1 MQYTVLYKLGLKG
14 QLSELELHTI
24 RARLTAGILNKA
36 ERGELALMLPT
47 GFVRDPS
54 GVVCK
59 HPNQEV
65 QTRLMLVFE
74 TFLQVRSASK
84 VLRGFNDQML
94 LLPRSDRFGDI
105 VWRKPTVSAILSI
118 LKHPAYAGAF
128 TYGRCQTIRTG
139 PGPEQAKQ
147 KRLPIQQ
154 WRIVVKDKY
163 PAYISWETYEQIQA
177 MLKDNHAQYDRNKT
191 RGIPR
196 PGKALL
202 HGIVY
207 CGECGHKMVVQY
219 KAGTRYLCNYL
230 RQQYGVP
237 VCQHIPADPVDDTV
251 VNAFFAALSP
261 VELDF
266 YTRAIEADHHQSQTI
281 DQAHQQQLERLHY
294 QVTLAQ
300 RQFNQVDPDNRLVA
314 AELERRWEVAL
325 RELQQAQTDYER
337 LSQAPTMNQTL
348 SAELK
353 AAFTA
358 IGQTLPD
365 LWQQEVLTQTQK
377 KSLLRCLIDKVV
389 VHRSLRD
396 QLCLRVVWKGDEVTT
411 FDIPIV
417 VGSVS
422 ELSNSDELQQ
432 RILTLSNEGVEDQV
446 IAKQLTAEGFRSP
459 MNPNCLLPSTVQGVR
474 LKHGVLVKRSQS
486 HPHKVQGHL
495 TISQLARKLDV
506 TPHWIYDRIHN
517 GTIVVDRRPEKNRYL
532 FPDNLQTLRQFKQL
546 KAGKLKSLCFK
557 PHS

>member
-1 MQYTVLYKLGLKG
+1 M
-14 QLSELELHTI
+14 
-24 RARLTAGILNKA
+24 NK
-36 ERGELALMLPT
+36 
-47 GFVRDPS
+47 
-54 GVVCK
+54 
-59 HPNQEV
+59 
-65 QTRLMLVFE
+65 
-74 TFLQVRSASK
+74 
-84 VLRGFNDQML
+84 
-94 LLPRSDRFGDI
+94 
-105 VWRKPTVSAILSI
+105 
-118 LKHPAYAGAF
+118 
-128 TYGRCQTIRTG
+128 
-139 PGPEQAKQ
+139 
-147 KRLPIQQ
+147 
-154 WRIVVKDKY
+154 
-163 PAYISWETYEQIQA
+163 
-177 MLKDNHAQYDRNKT
+177 
-191 RGIPR
+191 
-196 PGKALL
+196 
-202 HGIVY
+202 
-207 CGECGHKMVVQY
+207 
-219 KAGTRYLCNYL
+219 
-230 RQQYGVP
+230 
-237 VCQHIPADPVDDTV
+237 
-251 VNAFFAALSP
+251 
-261 VELDF
+261 
-266 YTRAIEADHHQSQTI
+266 
-281 DQAHQQQLERLHY
+281 
-294 QVTLAQ
+294 
-300 RQFNQVDPDNRLVA
+300 
-314 AELERRWEVAL
+314 
-325 RELQQAQTDYER
+325 
-337 LSQAPTMNQTL
+337 TL
-348 SAELK
+348 SAKLK

>member
-337 LSQAPTMNQTL
+337 LSQAPTL
-348 SAELK
+348 E
-353 AAFTA
+353 
-358 IGQTLPD
+358 
-365 LWQQEVLTQTQK
+365 
-377 KSLLRCLIDKVV
+377 LLRFIN
-389 VHRSLRD
+389 
-396 QLCLRVVWKGDEVTT
+396 Q
-411 FDIPIV
+411 
-417 VGSVS
+417 
-422 ELSNSDELQQ
+422 
-432 RILTLSNEGVEDQV
+432 
-446 IAKQLTAEGFRSP
+446 
-459 MNPNCLLPSTVQGVR
+459 
-474 LKHGVLVKRSQS
+474 
-486 HPHKVQGHL
+486 
-495 TISQLARKLDV
+495 
-506 TPHWIYDRIHN
+506 
-517 GTIVVDRRPEKNRYL
+517 
-532 FPDNLQTLRQFKQL
+532 
-546 KAGKLKSLCFK
+546 
-557 PHS
+557 